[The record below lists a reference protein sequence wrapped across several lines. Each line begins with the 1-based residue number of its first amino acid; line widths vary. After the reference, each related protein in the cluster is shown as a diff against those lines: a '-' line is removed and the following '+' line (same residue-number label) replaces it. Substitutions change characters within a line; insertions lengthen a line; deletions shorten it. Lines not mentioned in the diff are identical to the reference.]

1 MAIYSTRIVFCINSK
16 LEKESIMAQTYHS
29 DRQHADSYA
38 NDKTDWKAGVWA
50 GLIAGVVFMMAEMLM
65 VWMFMGQSP
74 WGPPRMIAA
83 MVMGKGVLPP
93 PAAFDMGI
101 MMMAMAIHFMLSIVL
116 GLLFAWIVHRLANTS
131 VTVIGGLFGLTV
143 YFINF
148 HLIAPVMFPW
158 FTNAQNWVSIVAHLI
173 FGLTLGISYARMRHH
188 KPALRQ

>member
-1 MAIYSTRIVFCINSK
+1 
-16 LEKESIMAQTYHS
+16 MAQTYDSNRH
-29 DRQHADSYA
+29 HADSYEH
-38 NDKTDWKAGVWA
+38 DKTDWKAAAEA
-50 GLIAGVVFMMAEMLM
+50 GLIAGAIFMMAEMLM

-83 MVMGKGVLPP
+83 MVMGEGVLPP

-101 MMMAMAIHFMLSIVL
+101 VMTAMAIHFMLSVIYGLML
-116 GLLFAWIVHRLANTS
+116 GWIVHRLAGTS
-131 VTVIGGLFGLTV
+131 ATVIGGVFGLTI

-173 FGLTLGISYARMRHH
+173 FGLVLGASYATLRHH
-188 KPALRQ
+188 KPAVRQ